1 MFNFTI
7 NGRVEVSCKISKVYI
22 SDCKYRSVINNRQI
36 SRWHTETWKIFDLI
50 FMNNKAIKDT
60 ALSYQNDATAL
71 VRTAITKDKA
81 GQYAEAIQAYQGA
94 ITKFRL
100 AMSSQTGG
108 SMAEYLRYQI
118 DQCQKRI
125 GELDIA
131 LQNAPPPPPPPPPA
145 RALYDEGKQLHI
157 LAEQKIKAHDLEG
170 ARQLLM
176 AARTKMS
183 DACVTL
189 VKPLTDEERRQAHLD
204 MIALEK
210 KLLAIA

>member
-1 MFNFTI
+1 
-7 NGRVEVSCKISKVYI
+7 
-22 SDCKYRSVINNRQI
+22 
-36 SRWHTETWKIFDLI
+36 
-50 FMNNKAIKDT
+50 MNNKAIKDT
-60 ALSYQNDATAL
+60 ALSYQNDATAM
-71 VRTAITKDKA
+71 VRTAIAKDKA

-108 SMAEYLRYQI
+108 SIADLRYQI

-131 LQNAPPPPPPPPPA
+131 LQNAPPPPPPPPPG
-145 RALYDEGKQLHI
+145 RVLYDEGRQLHM
-157 LAEQKIKAHDLEG
+157 LAEQKLKAHDLDG

-176 AARTKMS
+176 AARQKMS
-183 DACVTL
+183 DACVTFT
-189 VKPLTDEERRQAHLD
+189 KPLTDEERRQAHLD